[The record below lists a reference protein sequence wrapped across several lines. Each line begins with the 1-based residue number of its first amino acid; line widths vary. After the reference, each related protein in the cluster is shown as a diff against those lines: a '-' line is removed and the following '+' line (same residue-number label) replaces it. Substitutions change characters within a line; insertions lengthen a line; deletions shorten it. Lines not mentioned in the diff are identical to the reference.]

1 MSDIRKTVW
10 QQFTDA
16 RLSSDLTCVYVCQ
29 VYGVECME
37 LGKLYIFIRN
47 TTYYA
52 VQLCFCY
59 CMSCALEGRRQIW
72 GRHLDSSSQGW
83 LIKMYC
89 VHVCLCLYC
98 RQCVLHRRKA
108 SHMAEQQPTHIVY
121 ICVCV
126 YTAGSMCCWGETI
139 YTVVHKVGW
148 PPLAKGGSCLI
159 VHLHRVASSWR
170 GLFCYLRRAEL
181 VSIKFGRDQN

>member
-1 MSDIRKTVW
+1 M
-10 QQFTDA
+10 
-16 RLSSDLTCVYVCQ
+16 CVCVCQ

-47 TTYYA
+47 MTYYA

-89 VHVCLCLYC
+89 VQCTCVFVFILPAMRAAQKESISHGRATANTYCVYMCLCLC
-98 RQCVLHRRKA
+98 LR
-108 SHMAEQQPTHIVY
+108 ED
-121 ICVCV
+121 
-126 YTAGSMCCWGETI
+126 I

-159 VHLHRVASSWR
+159 VHLHRVASSWS
-170 GLFCYLRRAEL
+170 GLFSYRRKAEL
-181 VSIKFGRDQN
+181 VTIKFGREQNQLQISMTIVILCSVTPFPRPLAS

>member
-16 RLSSDLTCVYVCQ
+16 RLSSDLTCVCGRQ

-37 LGKLYIFIRN
+37 LGKLYISIRN

-89 VHVCLCLYC
+89 VHVC
-98 RQCVLHRRKA
+98 
-108 SHMAEQQPTHIVY
+108 
-121 ICVCV
+121 CV
-126 YTAGSMCCWGETI
+126 YTAGNACCTEGKHLTWQSTSQHILCVFVFMLEGRHL
-139 YTVVHKVGW
+139 YSSSQGW
-148 PPLAKGGSCLI
+148 LATTGKGRI
-159 VHLHRVASSWR
+159 
-170 GLFCYLRRAEL
+170 LFNCAFAP
-181 VSIKFGRDQN
+181 SGF

>member
-10 QQFTDA
+10 HQFTDA
-16 RLSSDLTCVYVCQ
+16 RLSSDLTCVCVCQ

-59 CMSCALEGRRQIW
+59 CMSCALEGRCQIW

-108 SHMAEQQPTHIVY
+108 SHMAEHQPTHIVY
-121 ICVCV
+121 TCVCV
-126 YTAGSMCCWGETI
+126 SWWGGTNLVAAHVEASPQSS
-139 YTVVHKVGW
+139 VCAW
-148 PPLAKGGSCLI
+148 
-159 VHLHRVASSWR
+159 HLWCVR
-170 GLFCYLRRAEL
+170 GMH
-181 VSIKFGRDQN
+181 S